1 MNLNKIC
8 IGVIGMGYVGL
19 PLAMEFAKK
28 IKVIGFDI
36 NSNRINQLKNKIDV
50 TNEISKLEFNKSK
63 KIFFSNNLESIMS
76 CDIFIIT
83 VPTPVNFKKKT

>member
-63 KIFFSNNLESIMS
+63 KFF
-76 CDIFIIT
+76 FQIILK
-83 VPTPVNFKKKT
+83 VL